1 MRKKMSQQSLDD
13 EDDPYEEEEEY
24 YPQEPRP
31 NTGVVILLTVLIA
44 VLLLAAGFLFV
55 RYFLPNMGGKEPTI
69 PVTEPVVT
77 QAETQSLTV
86 PCEGMT
92 MLLAAGFLFVRYF
105 LPNMGG
111 KEPTIP
117 VTEPVVTQA
126 ETQSLTVP
134 CEGMTMTSA
143 RQAVLNQEGGKFL
156 IHVTT
161 TPSNTTD
168 EIVFTSSDE
177 SVATVTADGRVEAVA
192 EGQAVIHVTC
202 GQWSMDV
209 NVTVKFEQDTVPP
222 TVAAT
227 EATEATEAA
236 DPTAETKA
244 PAEGETQPTE
254 APAATEEASNSGNTG
269 LKDVKLK
276 LKQTDFRLGV
286 YYEHQLTEEASNSG
300 NTGLKDVKL
309 KLKQTDFRLGVYY
322 EHQLKLDCALEQN
335 EVEWSS
341 EHPYIAT
348 VDENGVVKAIKSG
361 TTSITAKYGD
371 QEVSCI
377 VRCF

>member
-1 MRKKMSQQSLDD
+1 MSKIICDICGTTYPDTAEQCPICGCSRDAAVDLLGDELLMEQVEEEPHGRGGRFTTKKKKEIFDFDEVNNPVSQDPMDD
-13 EDDPYEEEEEY
+13 ADDPYDEEEEY

-55 RYFLPNMGGKEPTI
+55 RYFLPNMGGSEPTV
-69 PVTEPVVT
+69 PVTEPAVT
-77 QAETQSLTV
+77 QPVSQTQ
-86 PCEGMT
+86 P
-92 MLLAAGFLFVRYF
+92 
-105 LPNMGG
+105 
-111 KEPTIP
+111 
-117 VTEPVVTQA
+117 
-126 ETQSLTVP
+126 LTVP

-143 RQAVLNQEGGKFL
+143 RQAVLNQAGGKFL

-192 EGQAVIHVTC
+192 EGQAVISVTC
-202 GQWSMDV
+202 GQWSMNV
-209 NVTVKFEQDTVPP
+209 NVTVKFEQETVPP
-222 TVAAT
+222 TT
-227 EATEATEAA
+227 EATEPAATE
-236 DPTAETKA
+236 A
-244 PAEGETQPTE
+244 PAEGETAPTE
-254 APAATEEASNSGNTG
+254 APASTEGASGNSG
-269 LKDVKLK
+269 LKDVTLK

-286 YYEHQLTEEASNSG
+286 YYEHQLM
-300 NTGLKDVKL
+300 
-309 KLKQTDFRLGVYY
+309 
-322 EHQLKLDCALEQN
+322 LDCGLEQN
-335 EVEWSS
+335 EVQWSS
-341 EHPYIAT
+341 EHPHIAT
-348 VDENGVVKAIKSG
+348 VDENGMVKAIKSG

>member
-1 MRKKMSQQSLDD
+1 MSKIICDICGTTYPDTAEQCPICGCSRDAAVDLLGDELLMEQVEDEPKGRGGRFTTKKKKEIFDFDEVNSPAPQGSMDD
-13 EDDPYEEEEEY
+13 DDDPYEEEEAY
-24 YPQEPRP
+24 YPQEQKP

-55 RYFLPNMGGKEPTI
+55 RYFLPNLGGSDPTV
-69 PVTEPVVT
+69 PVTEPVLT
-77 QAETQSLTV
+77 Q
-86 PCEGMT
+86 
-92 MLLAAGFLFVRYF
+92 
-105 LPNMGG
+105 
-111 KEPTIP
+111 PTEQNQP
-117 VTEPVVTQA
+117 
-126 ETQSLTVP
+126 LTVP

-168 EIVFTSSDE
+168 QIVFTSSDE

-192 EGQAVIHVTC
+192 EGQAVITVTC
-202 GQWSMDV
+202 GQWSMEV
-209 NVTVKFEQDTVPP
+209 NVTVKFEEQTLPP
-222 TVAAT
+222 TT
-227 EATEATEAA
+227 EATEATDAT
-236 DPTAETKA
+236 D
-244 PAEGETQPTE
+244 PAEGETTPEQTPEQTQ
-254 APAATEEASNSGNTG
+254 APAGGDG
-269 LKDVKLK
+269 LKDV
-276 LKQTDFRLGV
+276 T
-286 YYEHQLTEEASNSG
+286 
-300 NTGLKDVKL
+300 L

>member
-1 MRKKMSQQSLDD
+1 MSKIICDICGTTYPDTADQCPICGCARDAAADLLGDELLMEQVDEEPHGRGGRFTAAKKKKEIFDFDEVNNPVSQQSLDD
-13 EDDPYEEEEEY
+13 EDDPYEEEEKY

-44 VLLLAAGFLFV
+44 VL
-55 RYFLPNMGGKEPTI
+55 
-69 PVTEPVVT
+69 
-77 QAETQSLTV
+77 
-86 PCEGMT
+86 
-92 MLLAAGFLFVRYF
+92 LLAAGFLFVRYF

-209 NVTVKFEQDTVPP
+209 NVTVKFEQETVPP

-227 EATEATEAA
+227 EATEATEAV

-254 APAATEEASNSGNTG
+254 APAA
-269 LKDVKLK
+269 
-276 LKQTDFRLGV
+276 
-286 YYEHQLTEEASNSG
+286 TEEASNSG